1 MLVGTVG
8 RWWCLVKKEG
18 VYFEFEA
25 WECER
30 GRRLEKKLFCNIHS
44 DSCTVSIFRNRIVE
58 NGKETVEEWED
69 NILKRRLVDGT
80 LQLTN

>member
-1 MLVGTVG
+1 MREREGN
-8 RWWCLVKKEG
+8 RKK
-18 VYFEFEA
+18 V
-25 WECER
+25 
-30 GRRLEKKLFCNIHS
+30 FCNIHS
-44 DSCTVSIFRNRIVE
+44 DSCIVHIFLNRIFE